1 MCAICGIA
9 SHVPDP
15 EAESPPPTQSAAT
28 ASRTRFA
35 AFRSGDTRFYI
46 AGAASSMAGDSI
58 EHVISYWVLFQQFHS
73 PALAGFAV
81 ISHWVPALF
90 SVYFGAWADRYD
102 CRKIIQLAQL
112 LFMSVS
118 ATWGVLF
125 LTNSLQMWHA
135 MVLLSM
141 HGLAGAIWAP
151 AEQLMLHD
159 LAGRETLPS
168 AVRLNSTGRSTGFL
182 AGPAIGSVLLLALG
196 PAVGIFA
203 NVLMYLP
210 MTVWLART
218 PYTGHVR
225 DGALAHRPR
234 ASAENALRNAGPGQ
248 RLLEEVR
255 PTATRAENRLVGRT
269 SGVSPLEAVRVLKEA
284 ASQPVLISMVVLG
297 GISSFLIGSGIQPQ
311 MPEFAIDLGLNQAG
325 LGYGMLLAANSAGAV
340 LGGIVL
346 ESTHLIKPSVRVALF
361 STLAWSACLLGF
373 ALSQQYPLSLALL
386 IGAGVAN
393 LTSQS
398 TAQTLVQL
406 LAPPE
411 KRGRVVGVYTMAANG
426 LRAGSGLSIG
436 LVGGII
442 GIHWSLGLSA
452 LTLAVLVLGLL
463 WYTLRA
469 APVSQ
474 VAVARRY
481 A

>member
-1 MCAICGIA
+1 MCVLCGIP
-9 SHVPDP
+9 SHVP
-15 EAESPPPTQSAAT
+15 ESESEFESQKT
-28 ASRTRFA
+28 APADRTRFA
-35 AFRSGDTRFYI
+35 AFRSPDSRNYI
-46 AGAASSMAGDSI
+46 VGASMSMAGDSI
-58 EHVISYWVLFQQFHS
+58 EHVISYWVLYQQFHS

-81 ISHWVPALF
+81 ISHWIPALF
-90 SVYFGAWADRYD
+90 SVYFGAWADRSD
-102 CRKIIQLAQL
+102 CRKIIQCAQL
-112 LFMSVS
+112 LFMAVS

-182 AGPAIGSVLLLALG
+182 AGPAVGSVLLLALG

-203 NVLMYLP
+203 NMLMYLP
-210 MTVWLART
+210 MTIWLART
-218 PYTGHVR
+218 PYTGHIR
-225 DGALAHRPR
+225 DAVATRRPR
-234 ASAENALRNAGPGQ
+234 
-248 RLLEEVR
+248 
-255 PTATRAENRLVGRT
+255 
-269 SGVSPLEAVRVLKEA
+269 VSPLEAVRVLREVA
-284 ASQPVLISMVVLG
+284 GQPVLISLVALG
-297 GISSFLIGSGIQPQ
+297 GLSSFLIGSGIQPQ

-346 ESTHLIKPSVRVALF
+346 ESTHVLKPSVRTAML
-361 STLAWSACLLGF
+361 STLVWSGCMLGF
-373 ALSQQYPLSLALL
+373 ALSQQYVLSLALL

-406 LAPPE
+406 LAPAE
-411 KRGRVVGVYTMAANG
+411 KRGRVVGVYTMASNG
-426 LRAGSGLSIG
+426 LRAL
-436 LVGGII
+436 LLYTQRVTN
-442 GIHWSLGLSA
+442 SA
-452 LTLAVLVLGLL
+452 AV
-463 WYTLRA
+463 
-469 APVSQ
+469 S
-474 VAVARRY
+474 VARRF

>member
-9 SHVPDP
+9 SHIP
-15 EAESPPPTQSAAT
+15 EPTT
-28 ASRTRFA
+28 AIDRTRFA
-35 AFRSGDTRFYI
+35 AFRNPSCRNYI
-46 AGAASSMAGDSI
+46 VGASLSMGGDSI
-58 EHVISYWVLFQQFHS
+58 EHVISYWVMYQQFHS

-90 SVYFGAWADRYD
+90 SVYFGGWADRSD
-102 CRKIIQLAQL
+102 CRKIIQLAQVL
-112 LFMSVS
+112 YMSVS
-118 ATWGVLF
+118 AIWGALF
-125 LTNSLQMWHA
+125 LTNSLQVWHCL
-135 MVLLSM
+135 VLLSM

-182 AGPAIGSVLLLALG
+182 AGPALGSVMLLALG
-196 PAVGIFA
+196 PALGIFA

-210 MTVWLART
+210 MTIWLART

-225 DGALAHRPR
+225 DTNVQRPAR
-234 ASAENALRNAGPGQ
+234 M
-248 RLLEEVR
+248 
-255 PTATRAENRLVGRT
+255 
-269 SGVSPLEAVRVLKEA
+269 SPLDAVSVLREA
-284 ASQPVLISMVVLG
+284 AGQPVLISMVLLG
-297 GISSFLIGSGIQPQ
+297 GLSSFLIGSGIQPQ

-340 LGGIVL
+340 LGGVIL
-346 ESTHLIKPSVRVALF
+346 ESTHWLKPSVRGAMF
-361 STLAWSACLLGF
+361 STLVWSACLLGF
-373 ALSQQYPLSLALL
+373 ALSPYYPVSLALL
-386 IGAGVAN
+386 VGAGIAN
-393 LTSQS
+393 LASQS

-406 LAPPE
+406 LAPAE
-411 KRGRVVGVYTMAANG
+411 KRGRIVGVYTMASNG

-436 LVGGII
+436 LLGGVI

-452 LTLAVLVLGLL
+452 FTLALLVVGLL
-463 WYTLRA
+463 WYAARRA
-469 APVSQ
+469 AAIAP
-474 VAVARRY
+474 VAVARRF

>member
-1 MCAICGIA
+1 MA
-9 SHVPDP
+9 S
-15 EAESPPPTQSAAT
+15 STT
-28 ASRTRFA
+28 ASRARFA
-35 AFRSGDTRFYI
+35 AFRNGDCRNYI
-46 AGAASSMAGDSI
+46 VGASMSMAGDSI
-58 EHVISYWVLFQQFHS
+58 EHVISYWVMFQQFHS

-90 SVYFGAWADRYD
+90 SVYFGAWADRAD
-102 CRKIIQLAQL
+102 CRKIIQCAQL

-118 ATWGVLF
+118 AIWGVLF
-125 LTNSLQMWHA
+125 LTNSLQLWHCL
-135 MVLLSM
+135 VLLSM

-182 AGPAIGSVLLLALG
+182 AGPAIGSVLLLGLG
-196 PAVGIFA
+196 PAFGIFA

-210 MTVWLART
+210 MTLWLART

-225 DGALAHRPR
+225 DG
-234 ASAENALRNAGPGQ
+234 G
-248 RLLEEVR
+248 
-255 PTATRAENRLVGRT
+255 ATRRAR
-269 SGVSPLEAVRVLKEA
+269 VSPMEAVTVLKQLKG
-284 ASQPVLISMVVLG
+284 QPVLISMVALG
-297 GISSFLIGSGIQPQ
+297 GLSSFLIGSGIQPQ
-311 MPEFAIDLGLNQAG
+311 MPEFAIDLGMNQAG

-340 LGGIVL
+340 FGGVVL
-346 ESTHLIKPSVRVALF
+346 ESTHWLKPSLRVAIL
-361 STLAWSACLLGF
+361 STLVWSACLLGF
-373 ALSQQYPLSLALL
+373 ALSPSYPLSLALL

-406 LAPPE
+406 LAPAE
-411 KRGRVVGVYTMAANG
+411 QRGRVVGVYTMASNG

-436 LVGGII
+436 LLGGLI

-452 LTLAVLVLGLL
+452 LTLAVLVVGLL
-463 WYTLRA
+463 VFTARA
-469 APVSQ
+469 AAAQ
-474 VAVARRY
+474 VRMVRGFA
-481 A
+481 

>member
-9 SHVPDP
+9 SHVPD
-15 EAESPPPTQSAAT
+15 TSASSAPVD
-28 ASRTRFA
+28 RTRFA
-35 AFRSGDTRFYI
+35 AFRNPSCRNYI
-46 AGAASSMAGDSI
+46 VGASLSMGGDSI
-58 EHVISYWVLFQQFHS
+58 EHVISYWVMYQQFHS

-90 SVYFGAWADRYD
+90 SVYFGAWADRSD
-102 CRKIIQLAQL
+102 CRRIIQLAQL

-118 ATWGVLF
+118 AIWGVLF
-125 LTNSLQMWHA
+125 LTNSLQVWHCL
-135 MVLLSM
+135 VLLSM

-182 AGPAIGSVLLLALG
+182 AGPALGSVMLLVLG
-196 PAVGIFA
+196 PSLGIFA
-203 NVLMYLP
+203 NVLLYLP
-210 MTVWLART
+210 MTIWLART
-218 PYTGHVR
+218 PYTGHIR
-225 DGALAHRPR
+225 D
-234 ASAENALRNAGPGQ
+234 ASSQ
-248 RLLEEVR
+248 RSAR
-255 PTATRAENRLVGRT
+255 
-269 SGVSPLEAVRVLKEA
+269 VSPLEAVRVLRETA
-284 ASQPVLISMVVLG
+284 GQPVLISMVLLG
-297 GISSFLIGSGIQPQ
+297 GLSSFLIGSGIQPQ

-340 LGGIVL
+340 LGGVIL
-346 ESTHLIKPSVRVALF
+346 ESTHWLKPTVRAAMF
-361 STLAWSACLLGF
+361 STVIWSGCLLGF
-373 ALSQQYPLSLALL
+373 AISAFYPLSLLLL
-386 IGAGVAN
+386 IGAGMAN

-411 KRGRVVGVYTMAANG
+411 KRGRIVGVYTMASNG

-436 LVGGII
+436 LLGGAI

-452 LTLAVLVLGLL
+452 LTLAVLVTGLL
-463 WYTLRA
+463 WYA
-469 APVSQ
+469 ARVAASARVS
-474 VAVARRY
+474 VAQRFA
-481 A
+481 

>member
-9 SHVPDP
+9 SHVP
-15 EAESPPPTQSAAT
+15 ETQTQPAGPID
-28 ASRTRFA
+28 RTRFA
-35 AFRSGDTRFYI
+35 AFRSPDSRNYI
-46 AGAASSMAGDSI
+46 VGASLSMAGDSI
-58 EHVISYWVLFQQFHS
+58 EHVISYWVMYQQFHS

-90 SVYFGAWADRYD
+90 SVYFGAWADRAD
-102 CRKIIQLAQL
+102 CRKIIQCAQA
-112 LFMSVS
+112 LFMAVS

-125 LTNSLQMWHA
+125 LTNSLRMWHA
-135 MVLLSM
+135 MVLLSL

-182 AGPAIGSVLLLALG
+182 AGPAVGSVLLLALG
-196 PAVGIFA
+196 PAFGIFA

-210 MTVWLART
+210 MTIWLART

-225 DGALAHRPR
+225 DGVAARRPR
-234 ASAENALRNAGPGQ
+234 
-248 RLLEEVR
+248 
-255 PTATRAENRLVGRT
+255 
-269 SGVSPLEAVRVLKEA
+269 VSPLEAVRVLREVA
-284 ASQPVLISMVVLG
+284 GQPVLISMVALG
-297 GISSFLIGSGIQPQ
+297 GLSSFLIGSGIQPQ

-340 LGGIVL
+340 LGGVIL
-346 ESTHLIKPSVRVALF
+346 ESTHVLKPSPRIAMF
-361 STLAWSACLLGF
+361 STLVWAGCMLGF
-373 ALSQQYPLSLALL
+373 ALSHQYALSLALL
-386 IGAGVAN
+386 VGAGIAN

-406 LAPPE
+406 LAPAE
-411 KRGRVVGVYTMAANG
+411 KRGRVVGVYTMASNG

-436 LVGGII
+436 LVGGLI

-452 LTLAVLVLGLL
+452 LTLVALVIGLL
-463 WYTLRA
+463 LYTQRA
-469 APVSQ
+469 AAAATMS
-474 VAVARRY
+474 VARRY